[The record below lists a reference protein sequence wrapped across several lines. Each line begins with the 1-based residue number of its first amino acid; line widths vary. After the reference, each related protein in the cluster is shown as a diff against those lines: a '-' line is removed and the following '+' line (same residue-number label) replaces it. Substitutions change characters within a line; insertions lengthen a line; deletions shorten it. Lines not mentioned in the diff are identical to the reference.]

1 MALVDHLGQ
10 EKSLVMGTSGGGV
23 VALLLA
29 ILFPARV
36 EAVIADSC
44 VEKFSPDWIEWVI
57 LARNQ
62 RTPEQVAF
70 WQQAHGEDWL
80 PVVEAD
86 SDLFRRLAERGG
98 DFFEGRLSNIRCP
111 ILFTAS
117 LQDQAL
123 QNVGAQLWRMSA
135 QIPDSQLYLVNGGDH
150 PLMWSRPE
158 LFRPVCDLF
167 LASL

>member
-57 LARNQ
+57 SARNQ

-111 ILFTAS
+111 VLFTAS